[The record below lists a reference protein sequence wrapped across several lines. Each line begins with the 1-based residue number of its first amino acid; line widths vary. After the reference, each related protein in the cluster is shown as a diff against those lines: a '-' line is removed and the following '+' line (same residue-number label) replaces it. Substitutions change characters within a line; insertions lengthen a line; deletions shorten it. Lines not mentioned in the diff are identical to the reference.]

1 MDMPEAWISFNTRD
15 RQRYWWRT
23 GILTMALA
31 GVMVAMSLTTHESGK
46 WWWVGGLG
54 AFSIVVVLSTI
65 NTIYGQVLL
74 TMAGLE
80 LRTFV
85 SRRVVPWSEVA
96 RIEERRRV
104 RRSGTWSDLRVIR
117 THGRSLTIPGT
128 LTQGATRHS
137 LSCASS
143 RPGSMHGPGPS
154 AYALD

>member
-1 MDMPEAWISFNTRD
+1 
-15 RQRYWWRT
+15 
-23 GILTMALA
+23 
-31 GVMVAMSLTTHESGK
+31 
-46 WWWVGGLG
+46 
-54 AFSIVVVLSTI
+54 VVLSTI

-80 LRTFV
+80 LHTFV

-128 LTQGATRHS
+128 LTNRVLDAELERKQAVIQEHW
-137 LSCASS
+137 S
-143 RPGSMHGPGPS
+143 RAVGG
-154 AYALD
+154 